1 VNSNLKHDVNLFDYF
16 HGQVSDAHADLPVE
30 LSSDTLL
37 YLTQMLTER
46 ARTDRPSLPE
56 TTLAEL
62 HGRAHNG
69 RPEEQ
74 VRAYRELGDRSLYTL
89 GCFSEQLNRQIVGPN
104 YYRDMGSAAYWRVDT
119 TIKRWF
125 ADAFGPVF
133 RELALR
139 FEGCVQL
146 LDHVTERHDEAH
158 PNTLLRLFRTW
169 QETGSDE
176 VPQPLPAHVVVVHAN
191 ALDGGSQHL

>member
-1 VNSNLKHDVNLFDYF
+1 MDSSLKQDVNLFDYF

-30 LSSDTLL
+30 LSGDTLL
-37 YLTQMLTER
+37 YLTRMLTER
-46 ARTDRPSLPE
+46 ARADRPSLPE

-89 GCFSEQLNRQIVGPN
+89 GCFSEQLDRQIVGRT
-104 YYRDMGSAAYWRVDT
+104 YYQEMGSAAYWRVDS

-133 RELALR
+133 RELAMR

-146 LDHVTERHDEAH
+146 LDHVSERHDEAH
-158 PNTLLRLFRTW
+158 PNTLLRLFRKW

-176 VPQPLPAHVVVVHAN
+176 VARRLRAHGVVVPAN
-191 ALDGGSQHL
+191 SLDG